1 MTNNAIYYKDIDST
15 NITSE
20 NIKFFNFKIDNI
32 KLLEKPY
39 ISNINNYD
47 YTILNIIL
55 NNNLKKFLSSISKII
70 NNPISFYYK
79 NNVDYY
85 QLIINR
91 NLPELVKQLDIN
103 ENYDIEINICDCN
116 NILWKIFSI
125 EINENNNVIQN
136 IEQDDYIDDYEPDY
150 EDLQNTYINQI
161 NQRIN
166 HIDLKIEKLIRKKNK
181 HLEILEEIKN
191 KFKFSKINDYQNL
204 IYKD

>member
-70 NNPISFYYK
+70 DNPISFYYK

-166 HIDLKIEKLIRKKNK
+166 HIDIKIEKLIRKKNK
-181 HLEILEEIKN
+181 QLEILEEIKN

>member
-55 NNNLKKFLSSISKII
+55 NNNLKKFFSSISKII

-125 EINENNNVIQN
+125 EINENNNIIQN

-166 HIDLKIEKLIRKKNK
+166 DIDIKIEKLIRKKNK
-181 HLEILEEIKN
+181 QLEILEEIKN

>member
-166 HIDLKIEKLIRKKNK
+166 HIDIKIEKLIRKKNK
-181 HLEILEEIKN
+181 QLEILEEIKN

>member
-55 NNNLKKFLSSISKII
+55 NNNLKKFFSSISKII
-70 NNPISFYYK
+70 NNPIIFYYK

-125 EINENNNVIQN
+125 EINENNNIIQN

-166 HIDLKIEKLIRKKNK
+166 DIDIKIEKLIRKKNK
-181 HLEILEEIKN
+181 QLEILEEIKN

>member
-55 NNNLKKFLSSISKII
+55 NNNLKKFFSSISKII

-85 QLIINR
+85 QLI
-91 NLPELVKQLDIN
+91 
-103 ENYDIEINICDCN
+103 
-116 NILWKIFSI
+116 
-125 EINENNNVIQN
+125 
-136 IEQDDYIDDYEPDY
+136 
-150 EDLQNTYINQI
+150 QNTRVGAY
-161 NQRIN
+161 
-166 HIDLKIEKLIRKKNK
+166 
-181 HLEILEEIKN
+181 
-191 KFKFSKINDYQNL
+191 
-204 IYKD
+204 

>member
-55 NNNLKKFLSSISKII
+55 NNNLKKFFSSISKII

-125 EINENNNVIQN
+125 EINENNNIIQN

-166 HIDLKIEKLIRKKNK
+166 HIDIKIEKLIRKKNK
-181 HLEILEEIKN
+181 QLEILEEVKN

>member
-55 NNNLKKFLSSISKII
+55 NNNLKKFFSSISKII

-125 EINENNNVIQN
+125 EINENNNIIQN

-166 HIDLKIEKLIRKKNK
+166 HIDIKIEKLIRKKNK
-181 HLEILEEIKN
+181 QLEILEEIKN

>member
-150 EDLQNTYINQI
+150 EDLQNTYINKI
-161 NQRIN
+161 NKRIN
-166 HIDLKIEKLIRKKNK
+166 HIDIKIEKLIRKKNK